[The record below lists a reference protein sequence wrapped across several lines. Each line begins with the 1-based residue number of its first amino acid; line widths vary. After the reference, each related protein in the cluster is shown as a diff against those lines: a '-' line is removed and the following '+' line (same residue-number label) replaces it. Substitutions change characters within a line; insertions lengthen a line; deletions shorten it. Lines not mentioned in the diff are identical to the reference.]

1 MAEDEDDYRTEV
13 FQLDQDDMP
22 LTVVVRDKD
31 GDEVDRFVVED
42 AGVLEIPKYPVE
54 GRPYTVKIIRRGESE
69 DDTDNSFEG
78 LFAFRFAQVPGR

>member
-13 FQLDQDDMP
+13 FSLDQDDMP
-22 LTVVVRDKD
+22 FTVVVRNKD

-54 GRPYTVKIIRRGESE
+54 GRPYTVKIIRNGESE
-69 DDTDNSFEG
+69 TGSENSFEG
-78 LFAFRFAQVPGR
+78 LLAFRFAQVPGR